1 MTTTRIFFRKALV
14 GWLAYAMTFGP
25 GTPAALAQVPDAHLT
40 SNDYSNVPLPAKK
53 RPNPNLIFSIDDSGS
68 MDGEIAI
75 NANDGA
81 AWYYTAG
88 LTIGCA
94 TVAGK
99 SSPGLLRP
107 RPVRRRP
114 GHGQQPV
121 RTSTPPATR
130 TAPGRSTP
138 TCSLRASA
146 ARTAPTRSYADDQN
160 DHFAVS
166 PSQQFGSYRN
176 PEFNKQYYN
185 PTIVYQP
192 WKPYNDGTSN
202 CKSGTANGSGSTLS
216 LHTGQRRPE
225 ESAQPPDLRR
235 RNEVRPDDRHSSPTP
250 TPATTSACTT
260 ACGCCRTR
268 TIAAAPVRTTTPDAR
283 AGRPT
288 AAASCAS
295 AVTTPTRRPRARSA
309 ALRQPRSR
317 WS

>member
-88 LTIGCA
+88 LTIGSA

-99 SSPGLLRP
+99 GSPGFFGLAYND
-107 RPVRRRP
+107 V
-114 GHGQQPV
+114 QDTV
-121 RTSTPPATR
+121 NNPPNFN
-130 TAPGRSTP
+130 TAGNANGTWKKYTYLFPQGVCGTN
-138 TCSLRASA
+138 CS
-146 ARTAPTRSYADDQN
+146 TRSYADDQN

-192 WKPYNDGTSN
+192 WKPYNDGTST
-202 CKSGTANGSGSTLS
+202 CPSGTATGSGSTYLA
-216 LHTGQRRPE
+216 RRVTRTRGKRGIIR
-225 ESAQPPDLRR
+225 STA
-235 RNEVRPDDRHSSPTP
+235 
-250 TPATTSACTT
+250 PATITST
-260 ACGCCRTR
+260 
-268 TIAAAPVRTTTPDAR
+268 
-283 AGRPT
+283 
-288 AAASCAS
+288 
-295 AVTTPTRRPRARSA
+295 
-309 ALRQPRSR
+309 
-317 WS
+317 